1 MVYKISQSTR
11 KLIRISTFIK
21 KKKKKK
27 KKKRRRKK
35 EIAPSMPFSSFTS
48 SWTESKVE
56 LTG

>member
-27 KKKRRRKK
+27 KKKEERKK
-35 EIAPSMPFSSFTS
+35 LRLACRFHPLHHLGQNPKSN
-48 SWTESKVE
+48 
-56 LTG
+56 

>member
-1 MVYKISQSTR
+1 M
-11 KLIRISTFIK
+11 FI
-21 KKKKKK
+21 KKK

>member
-27 KKKRRRKK
+27 KRKK

>member
-27 KKKRRRKK
+27 KKKRKK